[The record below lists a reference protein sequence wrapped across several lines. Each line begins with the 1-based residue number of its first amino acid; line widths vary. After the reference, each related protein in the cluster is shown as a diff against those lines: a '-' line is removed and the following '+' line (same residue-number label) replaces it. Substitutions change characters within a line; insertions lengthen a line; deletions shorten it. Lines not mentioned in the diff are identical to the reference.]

1 MEWEASL
8 RGLRERETF
17 EKPGLAEMVGRAS
30 SEFRT
35 GQMVLEK
42 S

>member
-1 MEWEASL
+1 MEPEASL
-8 RGLRERETF
+8 RGWREREKF

-30 SEFRT
+30 SEFHT
-35 GQMVLEK
+35 DQKVLEK